1 MRDNVHIKI
10 FGYYNTFFQ
19 GYIDQYVMDIISDY
33 AYKEN
38 KYVGDILSDVD
49 ELGMTNCGI
58 DSVYDILPTYN
69 DMNGM
74 DTTSLL
80 IISCNKKTLTHGH
93 FIKEVKSFIKE
104 DLTPIVIKD
113 GHYNITFHDYGRGEC
128 LYNFKTDNFD
138 INKLSFKVNT
148 LELHSDYHT
157 IITDV
162 MYGNRKLTCIENN
175 VNYRG
180 PTVEFE

>member
-1 MRDNVHIKI
+1 
-10 FGYYNTFFQ
+10 
-19 GYIDQYVMDIISDY
+19 
-33 AYKEN
+33 
-38 KYVGDILSDVD
+38 
-49 ELGMTNCGI
+49 MTHCGI

-138 INKLSFKVNT
+138 INKLSFKVKT